1 MFTERNSTAEKI
13 TRATPTKTMP
23 RREKNACSESSAR
36 YNVSVV
42 EHEIVLATRL
52 MIFFDVL

>member
-13 TRATPTKTMP
+13 TRATPTKTML
-23 RREKNACSESSAR
+23 RREKNACSESFTHNA
-36 YNVSVV
+36 SVV
-42 EHEIVLATRL
+42 KHEIVLATRL